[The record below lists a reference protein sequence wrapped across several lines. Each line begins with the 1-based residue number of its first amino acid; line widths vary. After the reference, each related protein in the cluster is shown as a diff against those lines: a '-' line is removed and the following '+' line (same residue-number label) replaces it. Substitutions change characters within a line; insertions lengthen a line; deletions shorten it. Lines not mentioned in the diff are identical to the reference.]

1 MKKIMNWVLAV
12 TLVCGPSVFT
22 SCSSNEDSPSPAEQS
37 KKDRKEFVAHTR
49 QTLKYMAENMNF
61 GTWEAAN
68 SLNQN
73 FNEYVLN
80 NPNFQKAIIPL
91 FLQKIQESTKPVE
104 EGSELAEMGY
114 TMYSTM
120 DLTDFNYRF
129 TMNDENTGFIIEP
142 AEDFEMILNSYNPE
156 TKQIEKGTFKLTLKS
171 GGQSYGMLVSRM
183 STKDVAVV
191 ALVPEDFAYAI
202 SYKLMDSWMDAFTGT
217 FKNLTKNSEPSKII
231 NQQNDGYTISGTLT
245 SNIPAIA
252 QTGKAADATTI
263 NFLIDGI
270 QVVEQASQVR
280 VPVLSHCRDVAS
292 EFGAHLLQEF
302 FVKLEADVLDGIKA
316 ESVNSGLTD
325 VPQKPLADFFFDD
338 RIAHVDIHS
347 HQIVKIALL
356 RVSVLLPGL
365 ACKAIDQAL
374 IFRQVVI
381 ICPGKM
387 CVVPGKSAVFALSAG
402 ECKFGPDTHDMG
414 IVDLF
419 VAILFQI
426 RDSHH
431 ILRFIRPHPVV
442 EDDICEDADVVV
454 VESPDS
460 LEVFFAGAVFGAD
473 SALLVKFAQV
483 IHVIDA
489 IADVF
494 L

>member
-1 MKKIMNWVLAV
+1 MKKIMNWVLAA

-156 TKQIEKGTFKLTLKS
+156 TMQIEKGTFKLTLKS

-217 FKNLTKNSEPSKII
+217 FKNLTKNSDPSKII

-263 NFLIDGI
+263 NFLIDSDRKAKQGTAMVGFEQNGQKMVELDLKMSYDEQINLFNLDLTQFSGSGSIIELLSAILQTRSLDEGKITLLDDLETTISISDMAKAI
-270 QVVEQASQVR
+270 QVAREMAHARRNYADQQTINGYTDQLNDLISATMTCKGVNQTIPMRLVTTKIGVDWWT
-280 VPVLSHCRDVAS
+280 VPGLNFADENGYVAIT
-292 EFGAHLLQEF
+292 
-302 FVKLEADVLDGIKA
+302 DMLDK
-316 ESVNSGLTD
+316 ESVEYGFNILDHAVEPMTQSMITTRQLIQFIQTFLIPN
-325 VPQKPLADFFFDD
+325 V
-338 RIAHVDIHS
+338 R
-347 HQIVKIALL
+347 
-356 RVSVLLPGL
+356 
-365 ACKAIDQAL
+365 AIG
-374 IFRQVVI
+374 R
-381 ICPGKM
+381 
-387 CVVPGKSAVFALSAG
+387 
-402 ECKFGPDTHDMG
+402 
-414 IVDLF
+414 
-419 VAILFQI
+419 
-426 RDSHH
+426 
-431 ILRFIRPHPVV
+431 
-442 EDDICEDADVVV
+442 
-454 VESPDS
+454 
-460 LEVFFAGAVFGAD
+460 
-473 SALLVKFAQV
+473 
-483 IHVIDA
+483 
-489 IADVF
+489 
-494 L
+494 